1 MERSLFRFIWRFS
14 AKDQLTLIFLSV
26 LALPF
31 LYWTFELPKI
41 VVNKAIGGDGGFPK
55 IILGIELEQ
64 IPYLLVLC
72 GLFLAL
78 VLVNLALK
86 YFSSTYRYK
95 VGDRLLRRLR
105 YNLIE
110 RLLRFPVAEFRTTS
124 SGQVVSMVTAETSTL
139 GFFMAEAFTVPAVA
153 AGTLTTIVLFM
164 FMQNWMMGVAAI
176 ALYPLK
182 MYIIPRIQRLVNHLQ
197 REEVQAIRGISD
209 QIGELVQGAPE
220 IHGHDT

>member
-72 GLFLAL
+72 GLFI
-78 VLVNLALK
+78 
-86 YFSSTYRYK
+86 
-95 VGDRLLRRLR
+95 DRRSC
-105 YNLIE
+105 E
-110 RLLRFPVAEFRTTS
+110 KH
-124 SGQVVSMVTAETSTL
+124 
-139 GFFMAEAFTVPAVA
+139 FFMTKEAFQLEQSRIILEEPDPSPAVRT
-153 AGTLTTIVLFM
+153 GKKSI
-164 FMQNWMMGVAAI
+164 
-176 ALYPLK
+176 
-182 MYIIPRIQRLVNHLQ
+182 
-197 REEVQAIRGISD
+197 IRGRAFDLRES
-209 QIGELVQGAPE
+209 VA
-220 IHGHDT
+220 